1 MFGEMVGAAL
11 ADCWRRAGA
20 PGDAI
25 YAELGPGRGTLAA
38 DALRVLRQA
47 GFAGDVHLV
56 ETSPTLRAAQRER
69 VPGAIFHDRIGDL
82 PARPLLLAANEF
94 LDALPV
100 RQWIGDE
107 ERRVVSQGGELA
119 FLSNGLVREDSPA
132 RDAAVEALA
141 RHIAAH
147 GGVALLIDYGHAR
160 TAPGDTLQAIRGH
173 AFADPL
179 KNPGEHDLTAH
190 VDFEAVARRVQS
202 AGAAVTSLATQ
213 GGWLS
218 RLGIHARGNALARH
232 NPDRADDIAAAI
244 NRLTDPGA
252 MGDLF
257 KVMAIH
263 APGWPI
269 PAGFAG

>member
-1 MFGEMVGAAL
+1 
-11 ADCWRRAGA
+11 
-20 PGDAI
+20 
-25 YAELGPGRGTLAA
+25 
-38 DALRVLRQA
+38 
-47 GFAGDVHLV
+47 
-56 ETSPTLRAAQRER
+56 
-69 VPGAIFHDRIGDL
+69 
-82 PARPLLLAANEF
+82 LLLAANEF

-107 ERRVVSQGGELA
+107 ERRIVSQGGDLA

-160 TAPGDTLQAIRGH
+160 TAPGDTLQAVSGH

-218 RLGIHARGNALARH
+218 RLGIHARGNALVRH